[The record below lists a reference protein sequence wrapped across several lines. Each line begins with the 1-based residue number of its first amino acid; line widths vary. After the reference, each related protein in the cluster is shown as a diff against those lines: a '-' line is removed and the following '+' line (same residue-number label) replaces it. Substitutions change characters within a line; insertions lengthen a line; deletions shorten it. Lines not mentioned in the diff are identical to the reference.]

1 MPESFEHVP
10 KTSACLWHKKHSVK
24 FRKRFGKNKRKKEK
38 TYICAH
44 KRTRMKRIFLIGYMA
59 AGKTTI
65 GRILAKQTS
74 LSFIDLDRYVEGR
87 YHKTIGMIFEEKGE
101 EGFRRLEQAMLH
113 EVGMFENVLISTGG
127 GTPCHFDN
135 MDFMNEAGTTVYLKV
150 SAEELANRLEMS
162 KTLRPVLQGRS
173 GAELKAFVIESLA
186 AREAFYNRAAH
197 VFDAEEITTAKDLI
211 VERLLV

>member
-1 MPESFEHVP
+1 
-10 KTSACLWHKKHSVK
+10 
-24 FRKRFGKNKRKKEK
+24 
-38 TYICAH
+38 
-44 KRTRMKRIFLIGYMA
+44 MA